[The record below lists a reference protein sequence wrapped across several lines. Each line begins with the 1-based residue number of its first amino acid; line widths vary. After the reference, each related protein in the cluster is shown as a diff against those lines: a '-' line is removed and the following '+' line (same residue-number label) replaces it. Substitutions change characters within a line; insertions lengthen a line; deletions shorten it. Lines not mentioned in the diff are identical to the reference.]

1 MINATET
8 NGIIFSTIYIY
19 YTIWRIIWDA
29 WDKSSEGVENA
40 QEISLADIIKEKLN
54 EFKDEL
60 LTEI

>member
-1 MINATET
+1 MINAAET
-8 NGIIFSTIYIY
+8 SGIIFSTIYIY
-19 YTIWRIIWDA
+19 YTIWRIICV